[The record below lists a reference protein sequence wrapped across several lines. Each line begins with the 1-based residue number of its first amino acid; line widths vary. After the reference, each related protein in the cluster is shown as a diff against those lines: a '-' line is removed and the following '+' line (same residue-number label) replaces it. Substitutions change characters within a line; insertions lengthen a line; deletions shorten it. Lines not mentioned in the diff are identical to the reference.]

1 MAMQSQNNY
10 IMAKSNKTEEATSD
24 DVLGIEI
31 QETILEAPKQL
42 SVPNLVKPD
51 INKVIEDRR
60 KAIQEGK
67 IIKK

>member
-42 SVPNLVKPD
+42 SVPNLVKLD